1 MCDGVSSG
9 DGNTSLFS
17 FPSALVFYTTGVPVN
32 LMGKSGLSPDSTTCT
47 TYLVAGIICL
57 VVGAVVVVG
66 AALMIKKGFEQGQ
79 KGDPLAAVTN
89 SAVDGVFKGAGDAL
103 KLGFDGISGAAD
115 SAAKVA
121 GSAVNTAGNAVK
133 VTGNTAAGL
142 VSDAGKVASNAGANI
157 AGSVSKAATV
167 KS

>member
-57 VVGAVVVVG
+57 IVGAVVVVG

-103 KLGFDGISGAAD
+103 NEGFKGISGAAD

-121 GSAVNTAGNAVK
+121 GSAVNTAGSA
-133 VTGNTAAGL
+133 AAGL
-142 VSDAGKVASNAGANI
+142 VSDANKAASSSANAVANI
-157 AGSVSKAATV
+157 AGSVSKAATI